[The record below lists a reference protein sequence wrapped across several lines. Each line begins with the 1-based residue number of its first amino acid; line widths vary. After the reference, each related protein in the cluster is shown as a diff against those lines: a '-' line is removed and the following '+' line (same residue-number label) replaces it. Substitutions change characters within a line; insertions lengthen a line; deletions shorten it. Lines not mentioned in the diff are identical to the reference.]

1 MTIKEQ
7 LAEKKQALVDLEPA
21 LKSEEVSEETVA
33 QGEALVKEIAELE
46 EKCAKAEK
54 AEELLKSIGNAEETN
69 TDTTEVKKMTEM
81 EILTQKCA
89 EMTDK
94 KAGARV
100 HFEKAYSSV
109 VTAPQ
114 IADVD
119 RSIAPVGSRIPA
131 ASLFQEAQISGNAI
145 TYFREGAF
153 ETYNNAGISATAQN
167 AKKPQVSTSFSATT
181 LALSKIAAWLKETD
195 EILND
200 AAFLATECQNSL
212 MHQVGKAE
220 DNYVINAIGSTVG
233 IGAAT
238 YDGTTKTFADGILDA
253 IMKVKSDSAFDAS
266 VVILN
271 PADIVTLMTA
281 KDQNK
286 QYYGGGYFVGA
297 YGNGAYG
304 MPTAIWGVPIYASSA
319 VTQGSALV
327 AAREAVK
334 TWRKGGMDVAIAAE
348 NEDDFL
354 YNRVTLRAEVRLATA
369 VVDLKGV
376 VLLATEGSGS

>member
-7 LAEKKQALVDLEPA
+7 LAEKKQALVDLEPM
-21 LKSEEVSEETVA
+21 LKAEDVTEETVS

-54 AEELLKSIGNAEETN
+54 AEALLKNIGTAENEN
-69 TDTTEVKKMTEM
+69 TDMEEKEM
-81 EILTQKCA
+81 SQLDEFTKKCA

-94 KAGARV
+94 KAGARM
-100 HFEKAYSSV
+100 HFEKSATDV
-109 VTAPQ
+109 VMAPQ

-119 RSIAPVGSRIPA
+119 RSVAPVGKRTPA
-131 ASLFQEAQISGNAI
+131 ASLFTEAQISGNAI
-145 TYFREGAF
+145 TYFLEGAF
-153 ETYNNAGISATAQN
+153 EGTPAATAQG
-167 AKKPQVSTSFSATT
+167 AKKPQVSTSFESKT
-181 LALSKIAAWLKETD
+181 LALSKIAAYVKETD
-195 EILND
+195 EILAD
-200 AAFLATECQNSL
+200 APFLASEVQNTL

-220 DNYVINAIGSTVG
+220 DAYVVGAVQGTSG
-233 IGAAT
+233 IGAET
-238 YDGTTKTFADGILDA
+238 YDGTTVTFADGILNA
-253 IMKVKSDSAFDAS
+253 IMKVRNDSAYDAG

-271 PADIVTLMTA
+271 PADIASLMTA
-281 KDQNK
+281 KDGNK

-304 MPTAIWGVPIYASSA
+304 APISIWGVQIFASSA
-319 VTQGSALV
+319 ITQGTALV
-327 AAREAVK
+327 AAKEAVK

-369 VVDLKGV
+369 VIDLKGV
-376 VLLATEGSGS
+376 VLLSAE

>member
-7 LAEKKQALVDLEPA
+7 LAEKKQALVDLEPM
-21 LKSEEVSEETVA
+21 LKAEDVTEETVS

-54 AEELLKSIGNAEETN
+54 AEALLKNIGTAENEN
-69 TDTTEVKKMTEM
+69 TDMEEKEM
-81 EILTQKCA
+81 SQLEEFTKKCA

-94 KAGARV
+94 KAGARM
-100 HFEKAYSSV
+100 HFEKSATDV
-109 VTAPQ
+109 VMAPQ

-119 RSIAPVGSRIPA
+119 RSVAPVGKRTPA
-131 ASLFQEAQISGNAI
+131 ASLFTEAQISGNAI
-145 TYFREGAF
+145 TYFLEGAF
-153 ETYNNAGISATAQN
+153 EGTPAATAQG
-167 AKKPQVSTSFSATT
+167 AKKPQVSTSFESKT
-181 LALSKIAAWLKETD
+181 LALSKIAAYVKETD
-195 EILND
+195 EILAD
-200 AAFLATECQNSL
+200 APFLASEVQNTL

-220 DNYVINAIGSTVG
+220 DAYVVGAVQGTSG
-233 IGAAT
+233 IGAET
-238 YDGTTKTFADGILDA
+238 YDGTTVTFADGILNA
-253 IMKVKSDSAFDAS
+253 IMKVRNDSAYDAG

-271 PADIVTLMTA
+271 PADIASLMTA
-281 KDQNK
+281 KDGNN

-304 MPTAIWGVPIYASSA
+304 APISIWGVQIFASSA
-319 VTQGSALV
+319 ITQGTALV
-327 AAREAVK
+327 VAKEAVK

-369 VVDLKGV
+369 VIDLKGV
-376 VLLATEGSGS
+376 VLLSKE

>member
-1 MTIKEQ
+1 MTLKEQ
-7 LAEKKQALVDLEPA
+7 LAEKKSALVELEPM
-21 LKSEEVSEETVA
+21 LKAEDVTEEVIG
-33 QGEALVKEIAELE
+33 QGEALVKEIADLE
-46 EKCAKAEK
+46 TQIEKAEK
-54 AEELLKSIGNAEETN
+54 ASAVLNTIGTKETM
-69 TDTTEVKKMTEM
+69 TKETKTMATMEDFTT
-81 EILTQKCA
+81 KCA

-94 KAGARV
+94 KSGVRA
-100 HFEKAYSSV
+100 HFEKAYNTV

-119 RSIAPVGSRIPA
+119 KSIAPVGNRIPA
-131 ASLFQEAQISGNAI
+131 ASLFTEAQISGNAI
-145 TYFREGAF
+145 TYFLEGAF
-153 ETYNNAGISATAQN
+153 ETNGSITPTSQN
-167 AKKPQVSTSFSATT
+167 GKKPQVSTSFSGTT

-200 AAFLATECQNSL
+200 APFLATECQNTL
-212 MHQVGKAE
+212 MHQLGKVE
-220 DNYVINAIGSTVG
+220 DAYVINAIGSTVG
-233 IGAAT
+233 IGAVT
-238 YDGTTKTFADGILDA
+238 YDGTTKTFADGILES
-253 IMKVKSDSAFDAS
+253 ILKVKDDSAYDAS

-271 PADIVTLMTA
+271 PADIYSLLTA
-281 KDQNK
+281 KDANK
-286 QYYGGGYFVGA
+286 QYYGGGYFSGA

-304 MPTAIWGVPIYASSA
+304 IPASIWGVQIYASSA
-319 VTQGSALV
+319 VASGSALI
-327 AAREAVK
+327 AAKEAVK

>member
-1 MTIKEQ
+1 MNLKDQ
-7 LAEKKQALVDLEPA
+7 LTEKKQALLDLEPM
-21 LKSEEVSEETVA
+21 LKADDVSEETIA
-33 QGEALVKEIAELE
+33 QGEELVKDIEELE
-46 EKCAKAEK
+46 QKIATAEK
-54 AEELLKSIGNAEETN
+54 AAKVLETIGTAESKN
-69 TDTTEVKKMTEM
+69 TDDTEVKKMATIE
-81 EILTQKCA
+81 EFTQKVG

-94 KAGARV
+94 KAGTRM
-100 HFEKAYSSV
+100 HFEKAYNTV

-119 RSIAPVGSRIPA
+119 RSIAPVGNRVPA
-131 ASLFQEAQISGNAI
+131 ASLFSEAQISGNAI
-145 TYFREGAF
+145 TYFLEGAF
-153 ETYNNAGISATAQN
+153 ETNGSITPTAQGN
-167 AKKPQVSTSFSATT
+167 KKPQVSTSFSAKT
-181 LALSKIAAWLKETD
+181 LALAKIAAYLKETD
-195 EILND
+195 EILVD
-200 AAFLATECQNSL
+200 APFLASEVQNTL
-212 MHQVGKAE
+212 MHQLGKVE
-220 DNYVINAIGSTVG
+220 DAYVVNSIGNTEG

-238 YDGTTKTFADGILDA
+238 WGGTKTFADGILDA
-253 IMKVKSDSAFDAS
+253 IMKVKADSAFEAS

-281 KDQNK
+281 KDSNN

-297 YGNGAYG
+297 YGNGGYG
-304 MPTAIWGVPIYASSA
+304 VPASIWGVQIYASSA
-319 VTQGSALV
+319 VPVGSALV

-376 VLLATEGSGS
+376 VLLAGEGSGS

>member
-7 LAEKKQALVDLEPA
+7 LAEKKQALIDLEPMLSA
-21 LKSEEVSEETVA
+21 EDVTEETVS
-33 QGEALVKEIAELE
+33 QGETLVKEIAELE

-54 AEELLKSIGNAEETN
+54 AEELLKNIGKAENEN
-69 TDTTEVKKMTEM
+69 TDTEEKTMTEL
-81 EILTQKCA
+81 EQLTQKCA

-100 HFEKAYSSV
+100 HFEKAYNTV

-114 IADVD
+114 IAEVD
-119 RSIAPVGSRIPA
+119 RSIAPVGRRTPA

-145 TYFREGAF
+145 TYFTEGAF
-153 ETYNNAGISATAQN
+153 ESQSGIGTTAQN
-167 AKKPQVSTSFSATT
+167 NKKPQVSTSFAGTT

-195 EILND
+195 EILAD
-200 AAFLATECQNSL
+200 ASFLASEVQNSL

-220 DNYVINAIGSTVG
+220 DAYVINAIGSTVG

-253 IMKVKSDSAFDAS
+253 IMKVKSDSAYDAS

-281 KDQNK
+281 KDSNK

-297 YGNGAYG
+297 YGNGGYG
-304 MPTAIWGVPIYASSA
+304 IPTAIWGVPVYASSA
-319 VTQGSALV
+319 VAQGSALV
-327 AAREAVK
+327 AAKEAVK

-376 VLLATEGSGS
+376 VLLAGEGS